1 MAKYESLTAAMDAKD
16 ELGEAELRY
25 KLLAEAFECHPQL
38 RSQLAA
44 ALERAKAEIGRLRA
58 VAPKVEAASNGSNTV
73 VAIDA
78 NRFRKS
84 S

>member
-1 MAKYESLTAAMDAKD
+1 MAKYETLVEAMAAKD
-16 ELGEAELRY
+16 GELSEAEIRY
-25 KLLAEAFECHPQL
+25 GLLAQAFMEMPQL
-38 RSQLAA
+38 RSQLNAQ
-44 ALERAKAEIGRLRA
+44 LERAKAEILRLRA
-58 VAPKVEAASNGSNTV
+58 LEPKVTSSDSGKV